1 MSNLAV
7 PLLSMLPLQELLSVK
22 WHAAMEGYSP
32 GVEAPPL
39 CSTSAR
45 GSLPVNQLAC
55 QKCKWLVDH
64 TSETEYGKTFRQWRS
79 IAILDDA

>member
-1 MSNLAV
+1 MSNFAV
-7 PLLSMLPLQELLSVK
+7 TLPSMLSLQELLSVK

-39 CSTSAR
+39 CTSAR

-55 QKCKWLVDH
+55 QKCQCRVDH
-64 TSETEYGKTFRQWRS
+64 TSEIEYGKTFRQWRS